1 MKNLPSIIAAVLL
14 MGILLMYWCTF
25 QVRSTEVAFKKT
37 FGEADENP
45 IMIDDSDNSFFAG
58 LNLKWP
64 WPIQS
69 VVKYDTR
76 LRLLEGRIE
85 EAPTL
90 DSKQIIVTT
99 FATWRIVDPYK
110 FHTRCNKIESGEDA
124 LRTRI
129 RSLKKAIIGK
139 HNFSDFVSTKASDR
153 KLQQIEREM
162 MDAIA
167 TDANEEFGIDICL
180 FGIKQLALPANVTQ
194 AVFTT
199 MKKTQEVKADKYRSE
214 GDAEGTRIK
223 AAAQAKRDRI
233 LAVVERKVARIESE
247 GLAEVGEIYKM
258 FKEHEELRIFL
269 DHLRSLESIIRN
281 RTEIFLDTDIQPFN
295 LWNDETRIQNPMPVD
310 SQ

>member
-1 MKNLPSIIAAVLL
+1 MKNVPSIVAAVIL

-25 QVRSTEVAFKKT
+25 QVRSTEVAIKKT
-37 FGEADENP
+37 FAKADENP
-45 IMIDDSDNSFFAG
+45 IRIDEGDRSFFAG

-76 LRLLEGRIE
+76 LRLLEDRIE

-99 FATWRIVDPYK
+99 FTTWRIVDPHK
-110 FHTRCNKIESGEDA
+110 FHTRYDKVESGEDA

-129 RSLKKAIIGK
+129 RSHKKSIIGQ

-153 KLQQIEREM
+153 KLQQIEQEM
-162 MDAIA
+162 MAAIA
-167 TDANEEFGIDICL
+167 NDAQKDFGVEITM
-180 FGIKQLALPANVTQ
+180 FGIKQLALPTNVTT

-214 GDAEGTRIK
+214 GDAEGTRIR
-223 AAAQAKRDRI
+223 AAAQAASDRI
-233 LAVVERKVARIESE
+233 MAVVDRKVARIESE
-247 GLAEVGEIYKM
+247 GLAEVGEIYKQ

-269 DHLRSLESIIRN
+269 DKLRSLEVILRSRS
-281 RTEIFLDTDIQPFN
+281 EVFLDSNIQPFDLFDPGKRTPRPTAASN
-295 LWNDETRIQNPMPVD
+295 N
-310 SQ
+310 

>member
-1 MKNLPSIIAAVLL
+1 MKNTPSIIAAVLL
-14 MGILLMYWCTF
+14 MAILLMYWCTF
-25 QVRSTEVAFKKT
+25 QVRSTEVAIKKT
-37 FGEADENP
+37 FGNASEKPIRIDE
-45 IMIDDSDNSFFAG
+45 DDISFFAG

-110 FHTRCNKIESGEDA
+110 FHTRYNEVKSGEEA

-129 RSLKKAIIGK
+129 RSLKKAVIGK

-153 KLQQIEREM
+153 KLQEIEQEM
-162 MDAIA
+162 MDAIE
-167 TDANEEFGIDICL
+167 TDAQKDFGVEICM

-214 GDAEGTRIK
+214 GDAEGTRIR
-223 AAAQAKRDRI
+223 AAAQAASGRI
-233 LAVVERKVARIESE
+233 MAMVERKVARIESE
-247 GLAEVGEIYKM
+247 GLSEVGEIYKK

-269 DHLRSLESIIRN
+269 DQLRSIELILNSRSEV
-281 RTEIFLDTDIQPFN
+281 FLDTEIQPFN
-295 LWNDETRIQNPMPVD
+295 LWNEKTRIEKPTAPGGN
-310 SQ
+310 